1 MKPQDNSFYWACCCW
16 QNCV

>member
-1 MKPQDNSFYWACCCW
+1 MKPQDKSFYWACCCW